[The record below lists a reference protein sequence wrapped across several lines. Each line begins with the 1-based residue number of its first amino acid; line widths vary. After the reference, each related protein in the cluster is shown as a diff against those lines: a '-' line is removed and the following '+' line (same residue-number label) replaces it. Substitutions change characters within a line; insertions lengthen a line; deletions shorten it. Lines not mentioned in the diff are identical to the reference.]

1 MNSIN
6 SSMIVSV
13 IIPIYNVEKFIR
25 RCLESVIAQECD
37 DFDIE
42 CILVDDCSPDKSMA
56 IAQNVID
63 KYNGSIIFFILS
75 NTNNQGVSVSRN
87 NGLAI
92 SKGDYVFF
100 LDSDDYLSKNCLSC
114 LYKEINQYGCVV
126 DMVVG
131 NSYNYISGH
140 YWVKGNVPFLLLY
153 HSDIMRRFLRVE
165 LPTMAWNKLIR
176 RQFLLDN
183 HISFLPHM
191 LHEDELWSYK
201 LYDIVSSIVL
211 IPEVTYHYEKN
222 VDSIMNSAS
231 NLIRRA
237 EGYHILV
244 SNMLNS
250 LSPDLYVE
258 RFFWGIYMYM
268 QSDEIIRCGG
278 LFGEIVS
285 ANIQLRKR
293 MVKRSLVDG
302 RLSISLFLMLTIQ
315 PPFRW
320 LIRYGWFRHNYHRV
334 RKLFWKLALFFDFMH

>member
-6 SSMIVSV
+6 SSMIISV
-13 IIPIYNVEKFIR
+13 IIPIYNVEKYIQ
-25 RCLESVIAQECD
+25 RCLESVIAQECVE
-37 DFDIE
+37 FDIE
-42 CILVDDCSPDKSMA
+42 CILVDDCSVDKSMV
-56 IAQNVID
+56 IAKDIID
-63 KYNGSIIFFILS
+63 HYDGPISFRLLS
-75 NTNNQGVSVSRN
+75 NSENQGPSVSRN
-87 NGLAI
+87 NGLMNANGAYI
-92 SKGDYVFF
+92 LF

-201 LYDIVSSIVL
+201 LYDVVSSVVL
-211 IPEVTYHYEKN
+211 IPEVTYYYEKN
-222 VDSIMNSAS
+222 VESIMNSAS
-231 NLIRRA
+231 NLTRRA

-244 SNMLNS
+244 SNMLKT

-278 LFGEIVS
+278 LLGEIVS

-302 RLSISLFLMLTIQ
+302 RLSIFLFLMLTIQ
-315 PPFRW
+315 PPFRR
-320 LIRYGWFRHNYHRV
+320 LIRHGWFSHNYHRV
-334 RKLFWKLALFFDFMH
+334 RKLFWKLAMFFDVMH